1 MIKTL
6 IYDQLSRN
14 YQIMLKLTV
23 KIMRQSYNL
32 YIKSQEI
39 NFS

>member
-6 IYDQLSRN
+6 IYDQLSHN
-14 YQIMLKLTV
+14 YQIMSKLTV
-23 KIMRQSYNL
+23 KIMRQSFNL

-39 NFS
+39 N